1 MELNKL
7 KTYYRIIWW
16 FREGS
21 KGYTKEQFIY
31 ASKLCSQ
38 SSVKIKER
46 YDILVKRYFWFVL
59 IFRKIDI
66 ESEIQHYASII
77 NTLDKNSPEIGLFKI
92 IFMNLYENRNF
103 VVRIIQAVDDILLS
117 IDKSKIILDTSAICV
132 DTISIASAM
141 KLYILS
147 YSCKFIEIIKKHR
160 MR

>member
-1 MELNKL
+1 M
-7 KTYYRIIWW
+7 
-16 FREGS
+16 
-21 KGYTKEQFIY
+21 
-31 ASKLCSQ
+31 
-38 SSVKIKER
+38 
-46 YDILVKRYFWFVL
+46 

-66 ESEIQHYASII
+66 ESEIQYYASII